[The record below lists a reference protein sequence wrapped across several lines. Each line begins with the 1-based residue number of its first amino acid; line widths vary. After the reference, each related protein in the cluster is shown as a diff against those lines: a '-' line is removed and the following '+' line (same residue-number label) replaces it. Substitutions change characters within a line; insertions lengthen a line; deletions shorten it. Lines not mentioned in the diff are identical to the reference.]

1 MMSAMTT
8 TWDAAAFDAFER
20 SGWAGR
26 SEAYESGFARLT
38 AHTVGPLLDAAGV
51 TSGTAVLDVGTG
63 PGIAAAAALA
73 RGAVVT
79 AVDASPEMA
88 ALAAAACPGADVHT
102 AILPEL
108 PFPDGSF
115 DAVVGN
121 FVINHL
127 GDAAAGLA
135 ELHRVLRPGGRI
147 ALTCW
152 EKETMRATA
161 VFGEAIAAVGIPQ
174 ADDLPSSGPFL
185 AGASDRPTA
194 FRELLAAADFT
205 DARARRLEW
214 THPVHPDDWWSA
226 VVGGTPLTGSL
237 IARQSDAVT
246 AEIKRRYDALVA
258 PFAQATSGLVGL
270 PAVAI
275 LGSGRKAPE
284 LPGQP
289 GQPLSTDEILDIVDA
304 EDNVIGQAPRGEAT
318 AKRLRHRCVF
328 ILARDA
334 DDRIFVHRRT
344 AEKLVFPSMHD
355 MFVGGVVGAGETYD
369 EAAKREAEEE
379 LGVSGLSPVPLF
391 RFLYESPEHTWWSAV
406 YETRTSTA
414 VAPQPEEVAWHT
426 FLTES
431 ELAARLSKWEWVP
444 DGLDAWRRL
453 NAWRN
458 GEPAD
463 GAGCRIP
470 LAAEPPSSGRP

>member
-20 SGWAGR
+20 LGWAGR

-38 AHTVGPLLDAAGV
+38 AHTVDPLLNAAGV
-51 TSGTAVLDVGTG
+51 TSGTELLDVGTG
-63 PGIAAAAALA
+63 PGIVAAAALA

-88 ALAAAACPGADVHT
+88 ALAAAACPGAAVRT

-108 PFPDGSF
+108 PFPDASF

-135 ELHRVLRPGGRI
+135 ELHRVLRPDGRI

-152 EKETMRATA
+152 EKEAMRATA

-185 AGASDRPTA
+185 AGASDRPAA
-194 FRELLAAADFT
+194 FRELLAAAEFT
-205 DARARRLEW
+205 DAQAQPMEW
-214 THPVHPDDWWSA
+214 THPVHPDDWWRA

-237 IARQSDAVT
+237 IARQSGDVV
-246 AEIKRRYDALVA
+246 AEIKHRYDALVA
-258 PFAQATSGLVGL
+258 PFAQGTSGLVAL

-275 LGSGRKAPE
+275 LGAGRKWA
-284 LPGQP
+284 

-304 EDNVIGQAPRGEAT
+304 EDNVIGRAPRGEAT

-355 MFVGGVVGAGETYD
+355 IFVGGVVGAGESYD

-379 LGVSGLSPVPLF
+379 LGVSGLSPLPLF

-406 YETRTSTA
+406 YETRTPTA

-431 ELAARLSKWEWVP
+431 ELAARLSEWEWVP

-458 GEPAD
+458 GPAD
-463 GAGCRIP
+463 
-470 LAAEPPSSGRP
+470 

>member
-26 SEAYESGFARLT
+26 GEAYESGFARLT
-38 AHTVGPLLDAAGV
+38 ARTVGPLLDAAGV
-51 TSGTAVLDVGTG
+51 ASGTEVLDVGTG
-63 PGIAAAAALA
+63 PGIVAAAALA

-79 AVDASPEMA
+79 AVDASPEMV
-88 ALAAAACPGADVHT
+88 ALAAAACPGAEVRT
-102 AILPEL
+102 AVLPDL
-108 PFPDGSF
+108 PFADASF

-152 EKETMRATA
+152 EREAMRATA
-161 VFGEAIAAVGIPQ
+161 VFGEAVAAVGIPQ
-174 ADDLPSSGPFL
+174 PDDLPSSGPFL
-185 AGASDRPTA
+185 AGATDRAAA
-194 FRELLAAADFT
+194 FGELLADAGFT
-205 DARARRLEW
+205 DEQARRVEW
-214 THPVHPDDWWSA
+214 THSVDPDAWWAA
-226 VVGGTPLTGSL
+226 VVAGTPLTGSL
-237 IARQSDAVT
+237 IARQPEAVV
-246 AEIKRRYDALVA
+246 AGIKRRYDALVA
-258 PFAQATSGLVGL
+258 PFAQGTSGLVAL
-270 PAVAI
+270 PAVAV
-275 LGSGRKAPE
+275 LGSGRKEPAVS
-284 LPGQP
+284 

-304 EDNVIGQAPRGEAT
+304 EDRVIGRAPRGEAT

-355 MFVGGVVGAGETYD
+355 MFVGGVVGAGESYD

-406 YETRTSTA
+406 YEARTPTE
-414 VAPQPEEVAWHT
+414 VAPQVEEVAWHA
-426 FLTES
+426 FLTED
-431 ELAARLSKWEWVP
+431 ELATRLGEWEWVP

-453 NAWRN
+453 RAWRSGN
-458 GEPAD
+458 
-463 GAGCRIP
+463 
-470 LAAEPPSSGRP
+470 PPTD

>member
-26 SEAYESGFARLT
+26 GAAYGSGFARLT
-38 AHTVGPLLDAAGV
+38 AHTVDPLLDAAGV

-63 PGIAAAAALA
+63 PGIVAAAALA

-79 AVDASPEMA
+79 AVDASPEMI
-88 ALAAAACPGADVHT
+88 ALAGAACPGADVRL
-102 AILPEL
+102 AVLPEL

-152 EKETMRATA
+152 EKEAMRATA
-161 VFGEAIAAVGIPQ
+161 VFGEAVAAVGIPQ
-174 ADDLPSSGPFL
+174 QADLPSSGPFL
-185 AGASDRPTA
+185 AGATDRAAA
-194 FRELLAAADFT
+194 FGALLADAGFT
-205 DARARRLEW
+205 DESARHLRW
-214 THPVHPDDWWSA
+214 THSVDRDDWWAA

-237 IARQSDAVT
+237 IARQAGEVV

-258 PFAQATSGLVGL
+258 PYAEGASGLVRL

-275 LGSGRKAPE
+275 LGAGRKGA
-284 LPGQP
+284 
-289 GQPLSTDEILDIVDA
+289 GQPLGTDEILDIVDA
-304 EDNVIGQAPRGEAT
+304 EDHVIGQAPRGEAT

-355 MFVGGVVGAGETYD
+355 MFVGGVVGAGESYD

-406 YETRTSTA
+406 YETRTPTA
-414 VAPQPEEVAWHT
+414 VAPQQEEVAWHA
-426 FLTES
+426 FLTEA
-431 ELAARLSKWEWVP
+431 ELAAGLTAWEWVP

-453 NAWRN
+453 TAWRS
-458 GEPAD
+458 GQ
-463 GAGCRIP
+463 P
-470 LAAEPPSSGRP
+470 LD

>member
-20 SGWAGR
+20 SGWVGR
-26 SEAYESGFARLT
+26 SDAYQRGFARLT
-38 AHTVGPLLDAAGV
+38 AHTVEPLLDAAEVG
-51 TSGTAVLDVGTG
+51 SGTAVLDVGTG
-63 PGIAAAAALA
+63 PGIVAAAALA

-88 ALAAAACPGADVHT
+88 ALAAATCPGAEVRT
-102 AILPEL
+102 AVLPEL
-108 PFPDGSF
+108 PFADASF

-135 ELHRVLRPGGRI
+135 ELQRVLRPGGRI

-152 EKETMRATA
+152 EREAMRATA
-161 VFGEAIAAVGIPQ
+161 VFGEAVAAAGIPQ
-174 ADDLPSSGPFL
+174 PDDLPSSGLFL
-185 AGASDRPTA
+185 AGATDRAAA
-194 FRELLAAADFT
+194 FGDLLATAGFVDERSRRVEWDHRVDP
-205 DARARRLEW
+205 DA
-214 THPVHPDDWWSA
+214 WWAA
-226 VVGGTPLTGSL
+226 VVAGTPLTGSL
-237 IARQSDAVT
+237 IVRLPDGVVAG
-246 AEIKRRYDALVA
+246 IKQRYDALVA
-258 PFAQATSGLVGL
+258 PFAQGTPGQVAL
-270 PAVAI
+270 PAVAV
-275 LGSGRKAPE
+275 LATARRAGS
-284 LPGQP
+284 
-289 GQPLSTDEILDIVDA
+289 PLSTDEILDIVDA
-304 EDNVIGQAPRGEAT
+304 EDNVIGRAPRGEAT

-355 MFVGGVVGAGETYD
+355 MFVGGVVGAGESYD

-406 YETRTSTA
+406 YETRTPTE
-414 VAPQPEEVAWHT
+414 VAPQQEEVAWHT
-426 FLTES
+426 FLTED
-431 ELAARLSKWEWVP
+431 ELASRLSEWAWVP

-453 NAWRN
+453 TAWRN
-458 GEPAD
+458 AEPAD
-463 GAGCRIP
+463 
-470 LAAEPPSSGRP
+470 